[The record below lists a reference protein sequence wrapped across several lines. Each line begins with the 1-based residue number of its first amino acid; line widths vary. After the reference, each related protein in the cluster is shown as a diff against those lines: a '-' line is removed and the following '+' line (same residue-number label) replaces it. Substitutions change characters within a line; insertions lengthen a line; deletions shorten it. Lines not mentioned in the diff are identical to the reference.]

1 MYLVARTAAGVSVSL
16 DGTRLVNSDDI
27 GEILGALGDP
37 TPLHNRVA
45 DVAAHL
51 LCPPIEAPLSTRPTA
66 YIAVATPG
74 QVSAWEMALAQ
85 LAWRE
90 GYWPALPD
98 FPWLPTT
105 ERDRIAALLP
115 VLMEDAVVVY
125 ALAQVAQAPRR
136 TDMVLAARRELP
148 LRVVRPSELIPDE
161 AVS

>member
-1 MYLVARTAAGVSVSL
+1 MYLIAHTTAGVSVSQ
-16 DGTRLVNSDDI
+16 DGTRLVNSNDI
-27 GEILGALGDP
+27 GEILRALGDP

-51 LCPPIEAPLSTRPTA
+51 LCPDIEAPLSTRPTA

-74 QVSAWEMALAQ
+74 QVSEWEMALAQ

-98 FPWLPTT
+98 FPWLPAA
-105 ERDRIAALLP
+105 ERDHLAALLP

-125 ALAQVAQAPRR
+125 ALGQVVQAPTR
-136 TDMVLAARRELP
+136 TDMVLAKRRALP
-148 LRVVRPSELIPDE
+148 IRVVKPSELIPLE